1 MGVLSCC
8 VPNKLLPR
16 ALLPKTDAE
25 MGDAPYVYPSL
36 GEYNSTKIRILHLRP
51 GEDNDSIFVEISCEE
66 LVSGIEPYSALS
78 WQWGDETPT
87 QTIRIK
93 NDKHPSI
100 WRLKVRRNLLAALKQ
115 LRDRHKTVRL
125 WVDAIC
131 IKQEPED
138 DPEKSAQISLMTKIY
153 GMAKEVCVW
162 LGEASDD
169 SDIAIRFVNKLVNLD
184 DENHVAG
191 LDRRPFDPDQAK
203 ELEALIKLLKRGWF
217 SRRWVVQEIAMA
229 RRATLHC
236 GRDSVDWSKLA
247 DAIALLEKVGRDG
260 SISRTLK
267 KHATSESRPS
277 EYVGSFS
284 SLPAYRLVQ
293 NTTGM
298 FRGQE
303 RKDIRTWRYTL
314 EELVSFLAAFQAS
327 RLHDTIYALLG
338 LSSDVKPE
346 PPGLLVTQREFLL
359 PDTQPLPRQRARSNS
374 RGLRRIGTAVKR
386 GVTDTI
392 KVDYSLAPLQV
403 FQRFLEHAIARSESL
418 DIICRPWAPER
429 GVDARGNLQEV
440 KLPSWIPSLKRKPFQ
455 PTRHGDMVRFN
466 PDPLVGPASFRHRF
480 YSASGLTV
488 PNYKF
493 LTPSDDLSDEI
504 TPELQVEGFPLG
516 VIGCMWDSGSF
527 GNVPAMWL
535 KAGEWEKETEAPPD
549 DLWRA
554 LVADRNAAGDDPDR
568 WYPMV
573 FRSAAKDRRITY
585 GFETHRLIHEST
597 NAMVAELFRRVQA
610 VVWNRKLM
618 RVTGGFAHWL
628 KENEESKEGGGAGEL
643 DSDDEDEK
651 SAIDDGQV
659 LNGPAVETPGK
670 ASNGTLNGPERASD
684 TAKAREPDD
693 KKGVLGLC
701 PSDAELGD
709 LVCVIFGCSVPLV
722 LRRIEGREER
732 YRLIGECYLDHAMD
746 GEAMTY
752 FEKKLA
758 KKYLK
763 VQEEECKEDARE
775 ERETP
780 SKKEKQKPGKKF
792 ILQ

>member
-1 MGVLSCC
+1 
-8 VPNKLLPR
+8 
-16 ALLPKTDAE
+16 
-25 MGDAPYVYPSL
+25 MGDTPYKYPPL
-36 GEYNSTKIRILHLRP
+36 GENNSKIRILHLRP

-78 WQWGDETPT
+78 WQWGTEEPT

-93 NDKHPSI
+93 NDKQPSI

-169 SDIAIRFVNKLVNLD
+169 SDIAIKFVNKLVNLD

-236 GRDSVDWSKLA
+236 GKESVDWSKLA

-346 PPGLLVTQREFLL
+346 SPVVPVTQREFLL
-359 PDTQPLPRQRARSNS
+359 PDRQPFPRQRARSNS
-374 RGLRRIGTAVKR
+374 HGLRRIGTEVIR

-418 DIICRPWAPER
+418 DIICRPWAPES
-429 GVDARGNLQEV
+429 GVDAKGNLQVV

-455 PTRHGDMVRFN
+455 PTRYGDMVRFN

-493 LTPSDDLSDEI
+493 LTPSNVLTDTI

-516 VIGCMWDSGSF
+516 IIGCMWDSGSF

-535 KAGEWEKETEAPPD
+535 KAGGWENEKEAPPD

-554 LVADRNAAGDDPDR
+554 LVADRNAGGDDPDR

-618 RVTGGFAHWL
+618 RVTGGFSHWL
-628 KENEESKEGGGAGEL
+628 KENEESKEVGGAGEL

-651 SAIDDGQV
+651 SAVDDGQTQAD
-659 LNGPAVETPGK
+659 LNGSAVETPGD
-670 ASNGTLNGPERASD
+670 APNRTLNGSKEKVRVSD
-684 TAKAREPDD
+684 TARASKPDD
-693 KKGVLGLC
+693 KQGVLGLC
-701 PSDAELGD
+701 PNDAELND
-709 LVCVIFGCSVPLV
+709 LVCVMFGCSVPLV
-722 LRRIEGREER
+722 LRRIEGLVEER

-752 FEKKLA
+752 FERKLA
-758 KKYLK
+758 KRYLK
-763 VQEEECKEDARE
+763 VQSDIPGIEGRE
-775 ERETP
+775 GQGTQP
-780 SKKEKQKPGKKF
+780 KKLKVKVGKKF
-792 ILQ
+792 TLQ